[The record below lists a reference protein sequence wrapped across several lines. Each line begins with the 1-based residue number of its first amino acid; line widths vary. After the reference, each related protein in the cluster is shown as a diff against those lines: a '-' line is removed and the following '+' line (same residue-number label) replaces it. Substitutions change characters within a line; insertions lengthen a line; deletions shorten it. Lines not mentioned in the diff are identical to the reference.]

1 MTWEVVGKV
10 GDEMVETARQEWDEL
25 LTAMAVSPAEDV
37 AEALESFA
45 LLTPQ
50 EAIIEAVLGGE

>member
-1 MTWEVVGKV
+1 
-10 GDEMVETARQEWDEL
+10 MVETARQEWDEL